1 MTKIMNTLRELK
13 VLQGPFLPFNME
25 DVPDDPKDLF
35 LHWLEIAIA
44 QGVPE
49 PHAMTLS
56 TADADG
62 FPDARVLILKN
73 LDHAGFHF
81 AISSASRKGRQ
92 LSVRPQ
98 AALTFYWQKLARQV
112 RVRGPVVDLG
122 PKVGGADFAARP
134 VGSRAA
140 AMLGRQSE
148 VLSEDAELDAAL
160 AESLRRVEAEP
171 AAVSD
176 LWRVYAVR
184 IDEIEFWQGAASRR
198 HERLRYRREGDA
210 FHRERLWP

>member
-13 VLQGPFLPFNME
+13 VLQGPFLPFDME

-73 LDHAGFHF
+73 LDHVGFHF

-92 LSVRPQ
+92 LGVRPQ

-122 PKVGGADFAARP
+122 QKVAGADFAARP